1 MGTLRKEPIER
12 DGNERGER
20 TEGSLDELRETL
32 REFDTVMLVTNGEDD
47 MMHARPMALQN
58 LDERLDCDLWLVTSM
73 QTAKVHEIGR
83 DRKCAVVAL
92 RSRDGAYVS
101 IAATARCERDEAE
114 VKRLWKPDWKA
125 WFPKGPDDPQIGIV
139 KLAVQRAEYWEPE
152 GGRLR
157 VLFSMAKSVLHG
169 RPADADL
176 NPVKEVSRS

>member
-1 MGTLRKEPIER
+1 MGTLRKEPLETDRDER
-12 DGNERGER
+12 SEK
-20 TEGSLDELRETL
+20 TEGSLDELRATL
-32 REFDTVMLVTNGEDD
+32 REFDTVMLVTIGEGE
-47 MMHARPMALQN
+47 MMHARPMALQD

-73 QTAKVHEIGR
+73 QTTKVHEIGR

-101 IAATARCERDEAE
+101 IAATARCERNEAE

-125 WFPKGPDDPQIGIV
+125 WFPKGPDDPEIGIV
-139 KLAVQRAEYWEPE
+139 KLTVDRAEYWEPE

-157 VLFSMAKSVLHG
+157 VLFSMAKNVMQG

-176 NPVKEVSRS
+176 NPVKQVRS